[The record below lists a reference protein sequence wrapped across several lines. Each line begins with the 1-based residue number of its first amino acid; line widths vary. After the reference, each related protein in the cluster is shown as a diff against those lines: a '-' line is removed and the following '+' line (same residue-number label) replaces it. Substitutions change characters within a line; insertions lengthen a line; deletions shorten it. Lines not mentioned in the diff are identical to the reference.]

1 MASKY
6 IYLYV
11 GNPTSGGTDGTKVTQ
26 DDDYTSAV
34 TATLDAS
41 KNESAQIKLAARCD
55 AGYTTTSDGA
65 TVTLTGDT
73 AAKWKLCYSKD
84 FVGNDA
90 PTSDLFGDTCT
101 LPQVGTTNVIFW
113 ALASASDDEVPHND
127 KSVHIV
133 LTAQII
139 AADAS

>member
-6 IYLYV
+6 LYLYTDS
-11 GNPTSGGTDGTKVTQ
+11 PTSGGTDGTKVTQ

-34 TATLDAS
+34 AVTLDAS
-41 KNESAQIKLAARCD
+41 ANEGKKIKLAARCD
-55 AGYTTTSDGA
+55 TGYRTTSDGVR
-65 TVTLTGDT
+65 VTLTGDT
-73 AAKWKLCYSKD
+73 SAKWKLCYSKD
-84 FVGNDA
+84 FVGADA

-101 LPQVGTTNVIFW
+101 LPQVEATNVIFW